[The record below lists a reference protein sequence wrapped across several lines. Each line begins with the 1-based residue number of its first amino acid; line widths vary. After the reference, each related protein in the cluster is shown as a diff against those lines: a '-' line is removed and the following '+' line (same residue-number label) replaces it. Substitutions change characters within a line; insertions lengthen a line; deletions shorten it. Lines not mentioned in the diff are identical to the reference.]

1 MIRKLARPLL
11 AAVFIT
17 SGAEVLR
24 RPRNRMEAA
33 SPLLDRLI
41 PALGLPDNKMMLV
54 RAEGAT
60 MVAGGAMLAT
70 GRVPRVAA
78 LALATAL
85 VPATVVGHAFWEKD
99 DPDARTQDRQHFLKN
114 LGLLGGLMLAT
125 VDTEGK
131 PSLAWRARQRRKTTT
146 KRINEAR
153 GSRG

>member
-24 RPRNRMEAA
+24 RPRSRVEAA
-33 SPLLDRLI
+33 TPLLDRLI

-78 LALATAL
+78 LVLAAAL

-114 LGLLGGLMLAT
+114 LGLLGGLMLAA
-125 VDTEGK
+125 VDTEGN
-131 PSLAWRARQRRKTTT
+131 PSLAWRARQLRKNTAT
-146 KRINEAR
+146 RITEAR
-153 GSRG
+153 GPRT